1 MTAREKWHIHS
12 TVAFQRVEEGF
23 FVITP
28 DNNLHHLKDE
38 VALFLWEQLNDSPKS
53 LDELT
58 SAVTENFQVEK
69 GDAQQD
75 LEEFLDNGIQKGL
88 LETIED

>member
-1 MTAREKWHIHS
+1 MNHTYSLHPRL
-12 TVAFQRVEEGF
+12 AFQDVEEGI

-69 GDAQQD
+69 GAAQQD

-88 LETIED
+88 LETIKD

>member
-1 MTAREKWHIHS
+1 MNHTYTLHPRL
-12 TVAFQRVEEGF
+12 AFQDVEEGI

-53 LDELT
+53 LNELT
-58 SAVTENFQVEK
+58 KAVTENFEVEK
-69 GDAQQD
+69 TAAQQD
-75 LEEFLDNGIQKGL
+75 LEDFLNTGIKKGL
-88 LETIED
+88 LETVKD